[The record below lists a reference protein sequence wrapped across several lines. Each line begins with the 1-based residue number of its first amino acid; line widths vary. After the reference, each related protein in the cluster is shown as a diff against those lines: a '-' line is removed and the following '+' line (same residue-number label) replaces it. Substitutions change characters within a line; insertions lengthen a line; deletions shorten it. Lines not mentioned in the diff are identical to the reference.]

1 MTQGAILCNPRT
13 KHKLSKN
20 VFAFTSVALSCGHT
34 WARLLQPLAQSLIGS
49 AGTLG
54 VGAEGME
61 AVNLA
66 ADRDPETNIKRSKIA
81 LLAVSACHM
90 YLAQL
95 GISGTILL
103 G

>member
-1 MTQGAILCNPRT
+1 
-13 KHKLSKN
+13 
-20 VFAFTSVALSCGHT
+20 
-34 WARLLQPLAQSLIGS
+34 
-49 AGTLG
+49 